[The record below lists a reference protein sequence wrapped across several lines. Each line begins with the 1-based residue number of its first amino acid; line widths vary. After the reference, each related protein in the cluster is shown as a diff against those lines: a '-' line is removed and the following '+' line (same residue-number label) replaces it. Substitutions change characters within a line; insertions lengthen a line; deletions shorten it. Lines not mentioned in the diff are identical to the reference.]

1 MHSSGERLGCSH
13 LPPHTALT
21 HLDPQLQAAAACF
34 SGTAQPALRSWAAL
48 WSFPHGEPRAAQHP
62 GLKPGS
68 RRQAR
73 PSAQLSVGAS
83 RSNRQRVRAAAPR
96 GQPREPA
103 EPSFPPTLPR
113 RKLTHP
119 TRRHTPPPNL
129 PLPQH
134 THTPRPTKCRS
145 AGPSPAAAA
154 CAVAVVTNA
163 ASGELPQ
170 LGPIQRCSE
179 LRPLGA
185 VGGLACVGDDSG
197 CFRPCR
203 AR

>member
-62 GLKPGS
+62 GPKPGS

-134 THTPRPTKCRS
+134 THTSAYEMSVGRAEPRRRRLRRCCGNQRRFRGTPAVGADS
-145 AGPSPAAAA
+145 A
-154 CAVAVVTNA
+154 
-163 ASGELPQ
+163 L
-170 LGPIQRCSE
+170 
-179 LRPLGA
+179 LGA
-185 VGGLACVGDDSG
+185 PPPGGCGGPRVCG
-197 CFRPCR
+197 R
-203 AR
+203 